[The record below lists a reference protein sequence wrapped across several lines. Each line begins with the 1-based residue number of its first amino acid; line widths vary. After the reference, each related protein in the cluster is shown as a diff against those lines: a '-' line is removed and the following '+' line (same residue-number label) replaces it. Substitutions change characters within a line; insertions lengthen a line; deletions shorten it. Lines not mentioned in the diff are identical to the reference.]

1 MSAAPDEHAAPSE
14 LTEGD
19 DAAPAPGSRRR
30 VVFVVGSGRS
40 GTTTVAGSLKALG
53 MHIPQPEV
61 PGDESNPGG
70 YSESQWVVDFHDEL
84 LRRANVSVTDAR
96 PTAWFSTGKLAN
108 YGPLRIRLKEWL
120 EPQFEQGNELVIKD
134 PRLIWF
140 VGLWRAAALR
150 SDAQP
155 SYVTMLRPVTEV
167 VGSRERYHD
176 AKTNEVQRTAAW
188 INTMLHTER
197 ATRGS
202 SRAFLRYHDLLTD
215 WTVPLHTVGERF
227 ELDAVRLA
235 SANDIRAVHAFVDPT
250 LRHINLTWDDIAV
263 PARLREIAEEAWQH
277 LDKLVDPAQ
286 DVAAVHVV
294 LDQLRAAYAELYTE
308 SEAIAH
314 STARASYRDGVAA
327 GRKAGGGAA
336 PRVSDRAKRKVKGG
350 VKRALGREA

>member
-1 MSAAPDEHAAPSE
+1 MTAAPDEHVAPSD
-14 LTEGD
+14 EGAPPGG
-19 DAAPAPGSRRR
+19 AAGSPRR

-40 GTTTVAGSLKALG
+40 GTTTVAGALRALG

-61 PGDESNPGG
+61 APDESSPGG
-70 YSESQWVVDFHDEL
+70 YGESQWVVDFHDQL

-96 PTAWFSTGKLAN
+96 PTAWFATGKLSN

-120 EPQFEQGNELVIKD
+120 EPQFANGDELVIKD

-140 VGLWRAAALR
+140 IGLWRAAALR
-150 SDAQP
+150 SDAQA

-188 INTMLHTER
+188 VNTMLHTER
-197 ATRGS
+197 ATRGA

-227 ELDAVRLA
+227 DLDAVRLA

-250 LRHINLTWDDIAV
+250 LRHISLTWDDIAV

-277 LDKLVDPAQ
+277 LDRLVDPEH

-314 STARASYRDGVAA
+314 SSAQASYRDGVAA
-327 GRKAGGGAA
+327 GRKDATPAA
-336 PRVSDRAKRKVKGG
+336 PKVAARAKSK
-350 VKRALGREA
+350 VKRALGRGA